1 MPLEPGDEFPNL
13 KLESVGG
20 RVELRDRWKRGPLVV
35 MFMRH
40 FGCAF
45 CREQLIKVGRA
56 QQDFEAAGAEI
67 VAIFQYSAEATA
79 DFCASRKVGF
89 ECLGD
94 PLREA
99 YAEVEVGRGTR
110 DQVLGRKIARRYLG
124 VIVKS
129 RVTGSTKADAV
140 QGGDMQ
146 QLPGTFVVGRDGRVV
161 FAHYAVSSADNP
173 PVLDVLAAVRS
184 QGVSTASA

>member
-1 MPLEPGDEFPNL
+1 MPLAPGDEFPNL
-13 KLESVGG
+13 KLDGVGG
-20 RVELRDRWKRGPLVV
+20 RVELRDRWRRGPLVV

-56 QQDFEAAGAEI
+56 NEDFAAAGAEV
-67 VAIFQYSAEATA
+67 VAIFQYSAEATR
-79 DFCASRKVGF
+79 DYCASRKVPF

-99 YAEVEVGRGTR
+99 YLEVSVGRAKLG
-110 DQVLGRKIARRYLG
+110 QVYGPRILRKHVRAFRG
-124 VIVKS
+124 
-129 RVTGSTKADAV
+129 GSLFGSP
-140 QGGDMQ
+140 QGGDHL
-146 QLPGTFVVGRDGRVV
+146 QLPGTFVINQDGRVL

-173 PVLDVLAAVRS
+173 PVADLLAAVRS
-184 QGVSTASA
+184 QGVSSGSG